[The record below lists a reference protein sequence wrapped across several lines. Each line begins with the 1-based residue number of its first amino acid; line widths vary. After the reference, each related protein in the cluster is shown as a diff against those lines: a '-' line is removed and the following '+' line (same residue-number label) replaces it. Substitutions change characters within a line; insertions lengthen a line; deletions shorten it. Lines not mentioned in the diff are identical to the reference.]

1 MVIDS
6 QGGAVHSEF
15 FTHLFREDAQI
26 HSFQV
31 VFDTQRLEIN
41 LHGNCSEGN
50 LALNAHYRDR
60 IQASLAFAQL
70 DFVYNAPFL
79 LQANGKHRFVLRR
92 PSA

>member
-1 MVIDS
+1 
-6 QGGAVHSEF
+6 
-15 FTHLFREDAQI
+15 
-26 HSFQV
+26 
-31 VFDTQRLEIN
+31 FDTQRLEIN